1 MFTLT
6 KQHHIRILH
15 YSLAHLKFS
24 VSWPDFRQINIAVTG
39 RVQSHLSV
47 TISAKA
53 RTDCIITGL
62 LLIYKYQPPHPPL
75 FLTPTPPISAHTLTS
90 LLSPL
95 FFLSLSFVWK
105 SLPPLHL
112 FILRWRERISH
123 GLRYV
128 NNRWLMDLGYAQIL
142 VLLIWQSSDRIN
154 IEGWGE
160 RMARV
165 QRQFSFFVLYGTIN
179 GAVVIN
185 K

>member
-6 KQHHIRILH
+6 KQHHIRSLH

-24 VSWPDFRQINIAVTG
+24 IRGQYWPNFRQINIAVTG
-39 RVQSHLSV
+39 SVQSHLSV

-62 LLIYKYQPPHPPL
+62 LLIYKYQPPPP
-75 FLTPTPPISAHTLTS
+75 
-90 LLSPL
+90 SPL

-112 FILRWRERISH
+112 FILWWRERISQ

-154 IEGWGE
+154 IEAGGE
-160 RMARV
+160 RMGRV
-165 QRQFSFFVLYGTIN
+165 QRQFPFLCFMGQ
-179 GAVVIN
+179 
-185 K
+185 